1 MRKTACL
8 KLGICLYIFAVLFLT
23 QNADAAKP
31 SEAYQSWINCDYWD
45 TIFDAAGYTD
55 EMNWGNSP
63 YHPHT
68 YHELMSGE
76 WAAAIYYDGIAT
88 GSKAMWLTDKFRV
101 PTWYPNPNDFVIDTG
116 AFLKDD
122 PNNPVDGNDTGRSVI
137 KNSQVKVTIDYE
149 VVDLAGFGW
158 WSPLTYR
165 EPNDA
170 NVSISRSERYIFLQT
185 YTIKNI
191 KTSGNITGL
200 EFYQMLHSHGD
211 DDYGPVVHCSYN
223 DTDVNDPLKN
233 YVPYNP
239 VHTVGNFRYDITQW
253 NNPDDPLASADHTD
267 WVGNFPSKIKNYF
280 LVLQFNK

>member
-122 PNNPVDGNDTGRSVI
+122 PNNPVNGDDTGRSVI